1 MEQASTAMFLTLTL
15 FYIAWVPMC
24 AIQALF
30 LQEMEVTWPNADM
43 RLIGIR
49 PGDVCAYVGDALG
62 TPADCS
68 SKCFRIKRSR
78 RWGNNLVQLIHAA
91 RLAQFVEHTHVFIP
105 MGFLFLTAPIMW
117 NGSVEISPHG
127 KRVSCTTAGF
137 WKLFRHL
144 GFVNVHEVPDDFR
157 LEYLRR
163 LNVTRGSS
171 STLSIHVRAGDI
183 FVAPNKLYGQ
193 PPCVYYRDIVSM
205 RRWDEVVIVA
215 EDLGNPC
222 VTQIAENATLRLGN
236 TLQEDL
242 TYLLGAQNLV
252 IGRGTFGAGVY
263 ILSMGIR
270 NLFAYGRQF
279 EWGMYPRPW
288 YVENK
293 MNCVPTPEYEYA
305 VLGMWKGKPQQIHM
319 MTTANVSCKEWV
331 KDP

>member
-137 WKLFRHL
+137 WKLFRHPL
-144 GFVNVHEVPDDFR
+144 G
-157 LEYLRR
+157 
-163 LNVTRGSS
+163 S
-171 STLSIHVRAGDI
+171 
-183 FVAPNKLYGQ
+183 
-193 PPCVYYRDIVSM
+193 
-205 RRWDEVVIVA
+205 
-215 EDLGNPC
+215 
-222 VTQIAENATLRLGN
+222 
-236 TLQEDL
+236 
-242 TYLLGAQNLV
+242 
-252 IGRGTFGAGVY
+252 
-263 ILSMGIR
+263 
-270 NLFAYGRQF
+270 
-279 EWGMYPRPW
+279 
-288 YVENK
+288 
-293 MNCVPTPEYEYA
+293 
-305 VLGMWKGKPQQIHM
+305 
-319 MTTANVSCKEWV
+319 
-331 KDP
+331 